1 MIDMV
6 HEAYYFQNMITKT
19 SLLFAL
25 LCMVCVI
32 TPFDA
37 LAKKGAF
44 EAAPPPPEGSSL
56 VYIYRI
62 KVPPGLRT
70 PKILVDGTAALQ
82 LPNNSYSWFYV
93 TAGTHAIKT
102 KWGFMAEVPDLE
114 FVATILPNQT
124 HYLKLEGSERSW
136 GIGRTKIYTGIKEVT
151 ESEAQQD
158 LQKKLTYSP
167 AETPDV
173 ATGTVAQKS
182 TDSKN
187 LTESF
192 TEAAPPLAG
201 YSLVYIYRP
210 DAPPALR
217 RATILVGGKAALKLP
232 NKAYSWFYL
241 REGDHKVRTS
251 WGTIYR
257 GVKIVEIPL
266 NVHAGA
272 TYYLRL
278 SGTKTVGIAYDGH
291 ASRLDPV
298 DAELAAK
305 ELAKIKSYEPADIQN
320 VD

>member
-1 MIDMV
+1 M
-6 HEAYYFQNMITKT
+6 NKT
-19 SLLFAL
+19 TLLVTC
-25 LCMVCVI
+25 LCAI
-32 TPFDA
+32 FLIAPFDA

-70 PKILVDGTAALQ
+70 PKILVDGAEALK

-93 TAGTHAIKT
+93 TPGSHAIKT

-124 HYLKLEGSERSW
+124 HYLKMEGSVRSW
-136 GIGRTKIYTGIKEVT
+136 GLGQTKVYTGIKEVT

-158 LQKKLTYSP
+158 LQKSISYSP
-167 AETPDV
+167 ADV
-173 ATGTVAQKS
+173 QGVVAGTVSKPAD
-182 TDSKN
+182 DSKAVADVF
-187 LTESF
+187 S
-192 TEAAPPLAG
+192 EAAPPPVGFA
-201 YSLVYIYRP
+201 LVYIYRP
-210 DAPPALR
+210 DAPPAMR
-217 RATILVGGKAALKLP
+217 RATLLVDGKAALRLP

-241 REGDHKVRTS
+241 REGDHKVKTS

-266 NVHAGA
+266 SVQAGS

-278 SGTKTVGIAYDGH
+278 SGTKTIGISYDGH

-305 ELAKIKSYEPADIQN
+305 ELARIKSYEPADIQN